1 MIDEPMC
8 ATASWRHG
16 EKLGQSFRSMRCIEP
31 SGDTIAS
38 PPYIYNPNSRAA
50 REQRSDQRQRRNPA
64 ASAVIN
70 GEYHSIITSA
80 PMNVTAFVITLSCCD
95 R

>member
-1 MIDEPMC
+1 MQFVVRTCQRLNFLMIDEPMC

-50 REQRSDQRQRRNPA
+50 REQMSRNISSLNGIKVGLPFMRS
-64 ASAVIN
+64 
-70 GEYHSIITSA
+70 
-80 PMNVTAFVITLSCCD
+80 
-95 R
+95 